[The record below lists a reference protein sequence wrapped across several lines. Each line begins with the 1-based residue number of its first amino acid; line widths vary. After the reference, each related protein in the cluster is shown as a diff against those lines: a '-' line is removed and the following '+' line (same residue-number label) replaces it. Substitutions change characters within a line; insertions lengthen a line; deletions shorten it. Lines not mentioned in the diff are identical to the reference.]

1 MDDTHAVNALSALAH
16 PLRLQ
21 VFRMLVATAPEGVPA
36 GTIAE
41 NLGVAASS
49 LSFHLSQLQQA
60 GLVTATRH
68 QRFILYATD
77 IGATRELMEFLT
89 ADCCD
94 GRPELCGRP
103 GLAPTCDTTKGV
115 SRP

>member
-21 VFRMLVATAPEGVPA
+21 VFRMLVATAPDGVPA
-36 GTIAE
+36 GTIAD

-89 ADCCD
+89 ADCCG

-103 GLAPTCDTTKGV
+103 GLAPTSDTTKGV

>member
-1 MDDTHAVNALSALAH
+1 MNDTDAVNALSALAH
-16 PLRLQ
+16 PLRLK
-21 VFRMLVATAPEGVPA
+21 VFRMLVAAAPQGVAA
-36 GTIAE
+36 GQIADE
-41 NLGVAASS
+41 LEVAASS

-60 GLVTATRH
+60 GLVTATRR

-89 ADCCD
+89 ADCCG

-103 GLAPTCDTTKGV
+103 RPASACDKSPGV
-115 SRP
+115 SPL

>member
-89 ADCCD
+89 ADCCG

-103 GLAPTCDTTKGV
+103 GLAPTCDTTKGL